1 MLGSSEER
9 PVCRGNGSKGP
20 NRRGIY
26 LGQVALFHVK
36 QCAET
41 RHPHGEAPRKIQK
54 RRAAVRRREDFHW
67 NFAFRRSSAAP
78 AATAS
83 TRAATAGHLL
93 IDAGVSCARVVAELR
108 RIGIEPG
115 QLSGLLVTH
124 EHIDHIRGVGVL
136 SRRFDLPIYATE
148 GTMGGHGGKARRR
161 GGEERARDRA
171 DAGLFPRRMSVM
183 AFDIPHDAAQP
194 VGYSLSLG
202 AARLCVA
209 TDIGCVRDSWLNVAS
224 GADAVVLESNYDP
237 DMLRAGPYPYALKQ
251 RILSRRGHL
260 ANDDAGRAAVS
271 LVRDGAR
278 QIVLA
283 TSARKTT
290 SRRWRRSAARW
301 RWRARAC
308 ASARTPP
315 SAWPSATASPAC
327 SPCAPGSDG
336 RPVVSRET
344 KPDTPARGGVYICR
358 DPSDK
363 ACARGRGR
371 ELRASRRV

>member
-1 MLGSSEER
+1 MELRFSPLFSGSS
-9 PVCRGNGSKGP
+9 GNS
-20 NRRGIY
+20 IY
-26 LGQVALFHVK
+26 VG
-36 QCAET
+36 CD
-41 RHPHGEAPRKIQK
+41 G
-54 RRAAVRRREDFHW
+54 
-67 NFAFRRSSAAP
+67 
-78 AATAS
+78 
-83 TRAATAGHLL
+83 GHLL

-148 GTMGGHGGKARRR
+148 GTWVAMEEKLGGVAAKNVRVIEPMQDFFLGG
-161 GGEERARDRA
+161 
-171 DAGLFPRRMSVM
+171 MSVM

-251 RILSRRGHL
+251 RILGRRGHL

-278 QIVLA
+278 QIVLGHLSKENNFPA
-283 TSARKTT
+283 LAEKCCALALESAGVRLGEDASLCVAERDGLTGMF
-290 SRRWRRSAARW
+290 AV
-301 RWRARAC
+301 RA
-308 ASARTPP
+308 
-315 SAWPSATASPAC
+315 
-327 SPCAPGSDG
+327 GF
-336 RPVVSRET
+336 
-344 KPDTPARGGVYICR
+344 
-358 DPSDK
+358 
-363 ACARGRGR
+363 
-371 ELRASRRV
+371 